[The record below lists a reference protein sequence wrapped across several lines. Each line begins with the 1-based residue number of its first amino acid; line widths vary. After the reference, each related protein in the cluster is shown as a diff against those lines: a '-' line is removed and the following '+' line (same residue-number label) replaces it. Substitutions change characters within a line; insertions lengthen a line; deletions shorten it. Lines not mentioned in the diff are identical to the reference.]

1 MKHLYVRHEQT
12 VADPLQQE
20 RVLRALRIILE
31 HQEDADASRTLCQSV
46 NPQSA
51 AGGLSSAI
59 ILSSGESVLAT
70 SLPVETIVGEA
81 NLSFE

>member
-31 HQEDADASRTLCQSV
+31 HQEDSDASRTLCQSIH
-46 NPQSA
+46 PQW
-51 AGGLSSAI
+51 GMFGIRVTLQRHLPI
-59 ILSSGESVLAT
+59 SV
-70 SLPVETIVGEA
+70 
-81 NLSFE
+81 

>member
-20 RVLRALRIILE
+20 RVLRALRIMLE

-51 AGGLSSAI
+51 AGGHHRQPGA
-59 ILSSGESVLAT
+59 
-70 SLPVETIVGEA
+70 LPDTRYSPTGLKPVTHP
-81 NLSFE
+81 